1 MDVKIVYFAWLR
13 ERIGTGE
20 ENRTLPETVKT
31 GADVIAWLATLSEEH
46 AEALAV
52 PGVIRVAVDQEII
65 AHDEAIGTPREIAL
79 FPPMTGG

>member
-1 MDVKIVYFAWLR
+1 MKLVYFAWLR

-20 ENRTLPETVKT
+20 EHRDIPEHVKT
-31 GADVIAWLATLSEEH
+31 GGDLVSWLATLGDEYAS
-46 AEALAV
+46 ALAV

-65 AHDEAIGTPREIAL
+65 KHDELIAGAKEIAL